1 VWLQEF
7 AWTEADLPRK
17 REERASSLP
26 PEAASSAE
34 QLNREPMFCIEVR
47 FAALLLMRCSAA
59 DACALHACSLACC

>member
-47 FAALLLMRCSAA
+47 FAALLLMHVHSMPAMSDLCV
-59 DACALHACSLACC
+59 C